1 MAATFPRRE
10 FMRTALRTALRTARA
25 AGFKAMILTA
35 THHDG
40 FCLWPAA
47 PRDSRRGS
55 ISRRGTRIIRRT
67 ATRRVTTTCTSS
79 SSPNCSR
86 GTAASTRCGSTARAA
101 DDLVALYFSSVG
113 RNSKLLLN
121 VPTTRAGL
129 LHDADVSSLLGMRV
143 RLDASGTDDGGAW
156 RTIARGT
163 TIGFRRLER
172 VEPSRVRRLRLT
184 IEDSVEF
191 PDFVRVGCFS
201 AP

>member
-1 MAATFPRRE
+1 M
-10 FMRTALRTALRTARA
+10 
-25 AGFKAMILTA
+25 
-35 THHDG
+35 
-40 FCLWPAA
+40 
-47 PRDSRRGS
+47 
-55 ISRRGTRIIRRT
+55 
-67 ATRRVTTTCTSS
+67 
-79 SSPNCSR
+79 
-86 GTAASTRCGSTARAA
+86 
-101 DDLVALYFSSVG
+101 G

-143 RLDASGTDDGGAW
+143 RFDASGTDDGGAW

-172 VEPSRVRRLRLT
+172 VDPSRVRRLRLT